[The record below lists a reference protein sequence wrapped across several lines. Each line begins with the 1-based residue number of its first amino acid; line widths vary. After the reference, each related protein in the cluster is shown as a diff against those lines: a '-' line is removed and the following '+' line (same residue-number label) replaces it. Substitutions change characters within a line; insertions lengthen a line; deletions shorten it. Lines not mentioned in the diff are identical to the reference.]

1 MKNGTIHFG
10 WIMLILVLSSACNNR
25 TEGVKQIIGYL
36 GVAVRHLENED
47 TAKWEV
53 HQSWD
58 LTDSTKLLIAKTKYY
73 FTGHSGGPELSML
86 LLKKIGD
93 EWQVLESKLH
103 LPIITSWGQTPTFR
117 LESFE
122 RYHLLSVDY
131 GFGSQ
136 GNDHRI
142 LKFFDVDKCHFGE
155 TSLIYAYEGRIVETV
170 AASIVKDYV
179 DIRQP
184 AVDFVTRLYI
194 QEINYQ
200 INPKTENILIYSK
213 EHYFSIYPNM
223 GISDTTL
230 IQKVNLPQVDEE
242 YKRILC
248 SWGRS
253 AR

>member
-1 MKNGTIHFG
+1 MKNATIYFG

-25 TEGVKQIIGYL
+25 TEGVKQIIGYQ
-36 GVAVRHLENED
+36 GVAVRHLENKD

-86 LLKKIGD
+86 LLKKIGG
-93 EWQVLESKLH
+93 EWQILESKLH

-142 LKFFDVDKCHFGE
+142 LKFFDVDMCHFGE
-155 TSLIYAYEGRIVETV
+155 TSLIYAYEGRIVETIS
-170 AASIVKDYV
+170 ASEVKGYV

-184 AVDFVTRLYI
+184 AVDFVTRLY
-194 QEINYQ
+194 
-200 INPKTENILIYSK
+200 KK
-213 EHYFSIYPNM
+213 E
-223 GISDTTL
+223 
-230 IQKVNLPQVDEE
+230 
-242 YKRILC
+242 R
-248 SWGRS
+248 
-253 AR
+253 